1 MRHFSIIKVFRKLIF
16 CCTQCVCIKRFIN
29 KHFKK
34 KTYYS
39 EEPDFT
45 NHPIFDIETGEL

>member
-16 CCTQCVCIKRFIN
+16 CCTQCVCIKRMC
-29 KHFKK
+29 KRCKK